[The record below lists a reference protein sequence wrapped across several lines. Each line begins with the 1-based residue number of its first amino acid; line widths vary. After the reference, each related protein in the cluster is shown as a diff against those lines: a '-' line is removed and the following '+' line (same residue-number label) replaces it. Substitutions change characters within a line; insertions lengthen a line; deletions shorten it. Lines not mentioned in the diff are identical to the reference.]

1 METRLSEAA
10 MKGSVDSLM
19 KILQENP
26 LILDRTIVSCI
37 SETPLHTAA
46 MLGLLHFVKELLTL
60 KPELAAELDF
70 HGAAPLHLAAAKGHA
85 EVERQLLLADPEIC
99 TVRNEDGRTPL
110 HVAAFKGRAEV
121 VSELA
126 RVKPVATRVVTDR
139 GETVLHLCVMQN
151 RLEALRALVEA
162 MGGGGGHDGE
172 IVNWKDSDGN
182 TVLHVAVAKKLL
194 HIWNRLNQLLNVK
207 IINSSI
213 DLPQIYTTSNQI
225 CSIL

>member
-19 KILQENP
+19 KILQEEP
-26 LILDRTIVSCI
+26 LILERTIVSCI

-46 MLGLLHFVKELLTL
+46 MLGHLHFVKGLLTL
-60 KPELAAELDF
+60 KPELAAQLDF
-70 HGAAPLHLAAAKGHA
+70 HGAAPLHLAATKGHA
-85 EVERQLLLADPEIC
+85 EVVRQLLLADPEVC

-110 HVAAFKGRAEV
+110 HVAEFKGRAEV
-121 VSELA
+121 LNELS
-126 RVKPVATRVVTDR
+126 RVKPVATRVVKDR

-162 MGGGGGHDGE
+162 MGGDDGE

-182 TVLHVAVAKKLL
+182 TVLHIAVAKKQIKVWIRSPASHLEQ
-194 HIWNRLNQLLNVK
+194 IES
-207 IINSSI
+207 IIER
-213 DLPQIYTTSNQI
+213 
-225 CSIL
+225 